1 LSFVAAL
8 AIFLGSAH
16 APLAAEPHA
25 SSSDTLDA
33 ILARGY
39 FTYGSDE
46 EGGGPYI
53 YPDPADPKHRIGFEV
68 ELADE
73 LAHEMSHA
81 LGRTIDARFQ
91 QGQWDKLPDLL
102 DTGRIDIVLS
112 AYEWMPER
120 ARKME
125 SSVPYF
131 VYELQWMA
139 RKDDAQLGPAVVPD
153 LAHLSALP
161 KKKVAVLGGS
171 AAERYV
177 AEQCPNVEAVSY
189 DGSTNAMWDVQRGR
203 VDATLQDTPIAIFYS
218 KEFKGLRFVADPVA
232 PGRYVIYARKGETRL
247 RDALDR
253 AIVSLRDRGVLKTI
267 YERYGLWSKIQED
280 PVLTSR
286 PELPADDGARE
297 GSRVAAF
304 IDKHGRT
311 FLEAAAMTVLLSF
324 LSMPIAIALGI
335 LIALGRLYGPKAVSI
350 PLAIYVEVLR
360 GTPLMLQLFVIF
372 YVFPNA
378 GVRLNAMTAAVMG
391 LAINYSAYEA
401 EIYRAGILAV
411 PRGQME
417 AALALGMSKALAIRR
432 IIVPQAVRIVI
443 PPVTNDFIALFKD
456 TSVCS
461 VITVV
466 ELTKRYNI
474 AAMTSPSEVLP
485 LAATAAALYLAM
497 SYPLSI
503 LSAHMERKLRTAT

>member
-1 LSFVAAL
+1 LPILVACAL
-8 AIFLGSAH
+8 AI
-16 APLAAEPHA
+16 AAVRPPPG
-25 SSSDTLDA
+25 DGLDA
-33 ILARGY
+33 IVARGA
-39 FTYGSDE
+39 FVYGSDE

-53 YPDPADPKHRIGFEV
+53 YPDPANPAHRIGFEV

-73 LAHEMSHA
+73 LASEMSRA
-81 LGRTIDARFQ
+81 LGKTIEARFQ

-102 DTGRIDIVLS
+102 DTGRIDVVLS

-120 ARKME
+120 ARTME
-125 SSVPYF
+125 STVPYF

-139 RKDDAQLGPAVVPD
+139 RTDDAVLGPAVVSD
-153 LAHLSALP
+153 VARLGALP
-161 KKKVAVLGGS
+161 KLKVAVLGGS

-203 VDATLQDTPIAIFYS
+203 VDATLQDTPIAIFFS
-218 KEFKGLRFVADPVA
+218 KEFKGLRFIGDPVA

-247 RDALDR
+247 RDALDH
-253 AIVSLRDRGVLKTI
+253 AIVSLRDRGVLKRI
-267 YERYGLWSKIQED
+267 YEKYGLWSRIQED

-286 PELPADDGARE
+286 PELPADDGAHE
-297 GSRVAAF
+297 GSPIAAF
-304 IDKHGRT
+304 VAEHGRT
-311 FLEAAAMTVLLSF
+311 LLEAAGMTVLLSI
-324 LSMPIAIALGI
+324 LSMPIAIVLGI
-335 LIALGRLYGPKAVSI
+335 FIALGRLYAPKIVAI

-372 YVFPNA
+372 YVFPSA
-378 GVRLNAMTAAVMG
+378 GLRLNALTAAVMG

-432 IIVPQAVRIVI
+432 IIVPQAIRIVI

-485 LAATAAALYLAM
+485 LAATTAVLYLAM
-497 SYPLSI
+497 SYPLSVV
-503 LSAHMERKLRTAT
+503 SSRMERKLRTAS